1 MKTIERTDEL
11 QLINAVEQYLKL
23 TCYESYI
30 GNDLETVFK
39 HARKNGDYRFKMLNI
54 IEKFILEQI
63 NSVESLS
70 EIDKTYN
77 DLISNGAVSVFE
89 PITEPWGQRT
99 CYIADPEGKLTEV

>member
-39 HARKNGDYRFKMLNI
+39 HARKNGDY
-54 IEKFILEQI
+54 
-63 NSVESLS
+63 
-70 EIDKTYN
+70 
-77 DLISNGAVSVFE
+77 
-89 PITEPWGQRT
+89 
-99 CYIADPEGKLTEV
+99 

>member
-39 HARKNGDYRFKMLNI
+39 YARKNGDYRFKMLNI
-54 IEKFILEQI
+54 IEKFILE
-63 NSVESLS
+63 
-70 EIDKTYN
+70 
-77 DLISNGAVSVFE
+77 
-89 PITEPWGQRT
+89 
-99 CYIADPEGKLTEV
+99 